1 MNAMIMGISRL
12 TLAQVNAG
20 QAAEAVEIQSIWD
33 FVTKGGPM
41 MIPIGIASLVALAV
55 IVERFVSL
63 RRRKVIPPGFLP
75 SLRSALNDGSGN
87 ANRALEF
94 CKTNGSPVANVFAA
108 GIKRLHEP
116 VALLEKHIGDAGE
129 REVLKLRKNVRVLSV
144 IASVAP
150 LLGLL
155 GTIFGMI
162 TAFQTVAMSAEAL
175 GKTELLAKGIYEAM
189 ITTAAGLSVA
199 IPALIG
205 HHWISAKIEHLVTEI
220 DQMTVDFV
228 EEFAGKSRVRGVA
241 GEELRITNSEAR
253 IGRPMA
259 PEGVKDEAV
268 RAGGASGETD
278 SGPVAAVEVAVD
290 GKKIDDLPA
299 GARVATS

>member
-1 MNAMIMGISRL
+1 MNAMIMGMNRL
-12 TLAQVNAG
+12 TLAQAG
-20 QAAEAVEIQSIWD
+20 AAQAAESVEIESIWD

-41 MIPIGIASLVALAV
+41 MVPIGIASLVALAV
-55 IVERFVSL
+55 LVERFVSL
-63 RRRKVIPPGFLP
+63 RRRKIIPPGFLP

-87 ANRALEF
+87 TNRALEF
-94 CKTNGSPVANVFAA
+94 CKANGSPVANVFAA

-129 REVLKLRKNVRVLSV
+129 REVFKLRKNVRVLSV

-205 HHWISAKIEHLVTEI
+205 HHWVSAKIEHLVTEI
-220 DQMTVDFV
+220 DQMTVDFF
-228 EEFAGKSRVRGVA
+228 EEFAGKSG
-241 GEELRITNSEAR
+241 GELRITNSEER
-253 IGRPMA
+253 IHKPAG
-259 PEGVKDEAV
+259 AV
-268 RAGGASGETD
+268 AETD
-278 SGPVAAVEVAVD
+278 NTPVAAVEVDGD

>member
-12 TLAQVNAG
+12 TLAQADAAP
-20 QAAEAVEIQSIWD
+20 AAEAVEIQSIWD

-129 REVLKLRKNVRVLSV
+129 REVFKLRKNVRVLSV

-205 HHWISAKIEHLVTEI
+205 HHWISAKIERLVTEI

-228 EEFAGKSRVRGVA
+228 EEFAGKSKT
-241 GEELRITNSEAR
+241 GEELRITNSEER
-253 IGRPMA
+253 IGMPA
-259 PEGVKDEAV
+259 GAV
-268 RAGGASGETD
+268 GETD
-278 SGPVAAVEVAVD
+278 NAPVAAVEVDGD
-290 GKKIDDLPA
+290 GKKIDELPA